1 MHTIDTPALHPA
13 GRRCSC
19 SPTSPTSPR
28 GAPSWRR
35 FGTPTPEGFLPAA
48 EVDDDPACRGLDP
61 AGGRE
66 RFPRPYAGP
75 ALFFVADTVALAS
88 PGHPILVVP
97 LPSPIRDD
105 RRREPFRVL
114 AAGLWS
120 VENNL
125 SEANTDRHEFADA
138 ADDDGVYRG
147 SPG

>member
-1 MHTIDTPALHPA
+1 M
-13 GRRCSC
+13 
-19 SPTSPTSPR
+19 SPR

-125 SEANTDRHEFADA
+125 SEANTDRHEFRRCRRRRR
-138 ADDDGVYRG
+138 GVPRLARLTGPAPRG
-147 SPG
+147 